1 MIKLKTDCDTC
12 IHKDICRYINNAKD
26 DMIKLKNMNY
36 GEGPN
41 NDYSWDTIS
50 KSRHVN
56 ITFSCPDYRNGQTT
70 IERR

>member
-1 MIKLKTDCDTC
+1 MITLKTDCNKC
-12 IHKDICRYINNAKD
+12 IHKDICRYINNAKG

-41 NDYSWDTIS
+41 GDYDWETIS
-50 KSRHVN
+50 NSQHVN
-56 ITFSCPDYRNGQTT
+56 IEFSCPDYRNGQTA